1 MKIAVLVARIL
12 LGLTFLVFGLNGF
25 LDFLHMPMPPGPA
38 GQYMGVLF
46 VSHYLHAVFL
56 VEVIG
61 GVLLLSGQF
70 IPLGLVLL
78 GPVIFNILLFHTVC
92 NGFVVHRFL
101 WSTEGIRRHLRP
113 EGAGLLVDVDELAP
127 DSGIGHGIQH
137 IGQQVD
143 QHIGQPD
150 GQDTALHQCV
160 ITIGNG

>member
-1 MKIAVLVARIL
+1 
-12 LGLTFLVFGLNGF
+12 
-25 LDFLHMPMPPGPA
+25 MPPGPA

-46 VSHYLHAVFL
+46 MSHYLHVVFL

-78 GPVIFNILLFHTVC
+78 GPVLFNILLFHTFLLPS
-92 NGFVVHRFL
+92 GFPPALFATVL
-101 WSTEGIRRHLRP
+101 WFIVFFGVRRAFAGIFAQKV
-113 EGAGLLVDVDELAP
+113 AGLLAS
-127 DSGIGHGIQH
+127 DSGIGHGVQQ

-150 GQDTALHQCV
+150 GQDTALHQRV
-160 ITIGNG
+160 VAIGNG